1 MSSIERVCI
10 YFTLML
16 YVRGPGEVL
25 PLEMGIFTWE
35 WLFISHLWI
44 LQQESNML

>member
-16 YVRGPGEVL
+16 YVGGPGEVL

-35 WLFISHLWI
+35 WLLGQYFSSLDPSTG
-44 LQQESNML
+44 E